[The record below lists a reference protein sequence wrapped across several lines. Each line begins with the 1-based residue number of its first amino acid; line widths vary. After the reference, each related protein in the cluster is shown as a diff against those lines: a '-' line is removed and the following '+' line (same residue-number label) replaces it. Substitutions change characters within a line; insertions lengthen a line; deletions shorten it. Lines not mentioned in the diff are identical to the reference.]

1 MIISTC
7 SAKEATK
14 KEESSSSSSERMNGY
29 SATPVIG
36 RVPFAGSE
44 ECKER
49 TGEKKFL
56 VDQNQS

>member
-14 KEESSSSSSERMNGY
+14 KEESSSSSERMNGY

-36 RVPFAGSE
+36 RVPK
-44 ECKER
+44 KER
-49 TGEKKFL
+49 EKKSFWSIRTKAKEL
-56 VDQNQS
+56 ARSD

>member
-7 SAKEATK
+7 SAKEAIK
-14 KEESSSSSSERMNGY
+14 KEESGSSSERMNGY

-44 ECKER
+44 ESKER